1 MFYQDFRS
9 RLASTLLTAV
19 LLAACSAHSTDA
31 AAANPA
37 APAPAPAAATTA
49 PAPVVVR
56 GLPDFTGLVE
66 SVGAAV
72 VNVAVVEKARNN
84 AHVNPF
90 GDDDPFGDF
99 FRQFQ
104 NAPQRNMPPVAG
116 EGSGFIVSPDGY
128 ILTNAHVVDNATK
141 ITVNLTDRREFVA
154 KLVGVDE
161 RTDVAVIKIDA
172 KNLPTVRIGD
182 PGRLKPGEWVIAIG
196 SPFGFQNSVTAGVVS
211 AVARDLNED
220 SSKYV
225 PFIQTDVAV
234 NPGNSGGPLF
244 NMNGEVVGINSQI
257 YSNNGQYAGLSF
269 AIPIDIANGVREQL
283 IKTGHVTRG
292 RIGVLIQEVSAL
304 LADNYGLDRPRGA
317 VITTVESGGPADK
330 AGLKPEDVILSVN
343 GKVIEHSNQV
353 PALITALRPG
363 QTVDLEV
370 WRGKSSR
377 HFTVT
382 VDEAKETNTVASGGD
397 RNGGDAIDQIGLT
410 VRELSSSEQQ
420 QFDTKGGLM
429 ITDAE
434 GAAAEAGLRG
444 GDVVLGANRTRVNT
458 VAELRA
464 AVRGAPRSVSLVV
477 LRNHV
482 QTIVT
487 IRLP

>member
-1 MFYQDFRS
+1 MFYQDLRS
-9 RLASTLLTAV
+9 RLASTLVIVV
-19 LLAACSAHSTDA
+19 LLAACSAHSNPA

-37 APAPAPAAATTA
+37 APAAAPTPAAA
-49 PAPVVVR
+49 PAPTPVR

-84 AHVNPF
+84 ARVNPF

-104 NAPQRNMPPVAG
+104 NVPQRNVPING

-154 KLVGVDE
+154 KLIGVDE

-283 IKTGHVTRG
+283 IKTGHVSRG

-343 GKVIEHSNQV
+343 GKTIEHSNQV

-370 WRGKSSR
+370 WRGKSSK

-382 VDEAKETNTVASGGD
+382 VDEAKDTNTVASSGEHS
-397 RNGGDAIDQIGLT
+397 GGDAIDQIGLT

-420 QFDTKGGLM
+420 QLDVKGGLM
-429 ITDAE
+429 IVDSD

-458 VAELRA
+458 VSELRA
-464 AVRGAPRSVSLVV
+464 AVRGATRSVSLVV
-477 LRNHV
+477 QRNHV